1 MGMCFFIKVLKF
13 TEIDGI
19 ESERLV
25 VDGLELESWSDVHRF
40 YDMLPYDTIMEV
52 DDNNRNITVMGH
64 MDPDHLVDP
73 LIWYKYL

>member
-1 MGMCFFIKVLKF
+1 MCFFVKVLKF

-25 VDGLELESWSDVHRF
+25 VDGLALESWSDVHRL
-40 YDMLPYDTIMEV
+40 YDMLPYDTVMEV
-52 DDNNRNITVMGH
+52 NDNNRNITVMRH